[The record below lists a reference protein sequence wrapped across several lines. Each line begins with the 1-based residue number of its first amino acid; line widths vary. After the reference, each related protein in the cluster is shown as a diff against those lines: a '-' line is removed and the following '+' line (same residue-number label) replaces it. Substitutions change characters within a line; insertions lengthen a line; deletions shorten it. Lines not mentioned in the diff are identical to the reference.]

1 MEFEYF
7 YYVYK
12 LKQKYVL
19 IEIFERE
26 SIWIPTNWSKLSVQ
40 KKCKSWWWHVF
51 LGSVMLLLYG
61 HFTFNTSSTV
71 NNR

>member
-1 MEFEYF
+1 MEFEYL
-7 YYVYK
+7 YYIYK

-26 SIWIPTNWSKLSVQ
+26 STWIPAEEKCLYK